1 LGRKVAKRKY
11 FLWGDKNGIGLLNF
25 EVKHGMKE
33 NLKMALFLELVLLLW
48 KIVEDMKECG
58 KIKKW
63 MDLK

>member
-1 LGRKVAKRKY
+1 MFLGRKVAKRKY
-11 FLWGDKNGIGLLNF
+11 FLWGDKNLNF

-63 MDLK
+63 MDLE